1 MTAVLLEGLALL
13 GAFVVLFV
21 LPALW
26 GAWRIRRE
34 ERRRPPLT
42 NWEARRARALAEERE
57 WRRSRGGD

>member
-1 MTAVLLEGLALL
+1 MTAVLLEALALL
-13 GAFVVLFV
+13 GVFVVLFV

-42 NWEARRARALAEERE
+42 HWEARRARALAAERE